1 MLIPPFVP
9 PNDAQKPT
17 PIRINVAMPKMSIV
31 PALLICIGIVL
42 FILYTVMPVMNLRFI
57 GWIVPL
63 IICLVPLMFILRWQK
78 AVKYFIIVMALW
90 LILVP
95 FFSSGIF
102 HAKSYRNLIGKVE
115 STNFTELVSPVNLD
129 QVPIIDRTFAASL
142 AEKKLGED
150 FALGSRV
157 TLGYPTIQMVD
168 KRLFWVVPLLHSGF
182 FKWLTNMKDGTPG
195 YIKVSATNPQDITF
209 VRELNGRPIKNIYQK
224 NACFGQDLYRHL
236 YMNGFSGVGLA
247 GDTFEID
254 DNGEPY
260 WTITTFTHKIGVQGA
275 EATGLATV
283 HAGTGAI
290 KYYPLINTPDGFS
303 DANIP
308 SWVDRVQPAYFVMP
322 QLTWWGRYVR
332 GFWNTMFGKRD
343 MLMVT
348 EGYNVIFGNDQRSYF
363 YTGLSSVGSDEST
376 VGFTLIDTKNKSTH
390 LYLVSGATETAAMR
404 SAEGKV
410 QNFKYYAT
418 FPILVNMNGKATYFM
433 TLKDSAG
440 LVKMFCFVSVK
451 DFSLVGVGETVKAA
465 RDNFQMAMAGSR
477 IGTLEEGSVE
487 KETMEGTIVR
497 FGSDIKDGR
506 TFYYFSLAEKP
517 GIIYIATSNLS
528 SYLPLTSSGD
538 RVKIAF
544 MRNADAEISLTELKN
559 LSLGE
564 K

>member
-1 MLIPPFVP
+1 
-9 PNDAQKPT
+9 
-17 PIRINVAMPKMSIV
+17 MSIV
-31 PALLICIGIVL
+31 PALIAVVLVLI
-42 FILYTVMPVMNLRFI
+42 FFLYFVMPVLSLRFV

-63 IICLVPLMFILRWQK
+63 AFCVLPVMLIPKWQK
-78 AVKYFIIVMALW
+78 FVLYFMIALGMW
-90 LILVP
+90 LVLVP
-95 FFSSGIF
+95 FFSTGIF
-102 HAKSYRNLIGKVE
+102 HAKSYRKLIGKVE

-129 QVPIIDRTFAASL
+129 QVPIIDRAFAASL

-182 FKWLTNMKDGTPG
+182 FKWLGNINNGTPG

-209 VRELNGRPIKNIYQK
+209 IRELNGKPIQIKYQK
-224 NACFGQDLYRHL
+224 NSCFGQDLYRHL
-236 YMNGFSGVGLA
+236 YLNGFSGVGLA

-254 DNGEPY
+254 DKGEPY
-260 WTITTFTHKIGVQGA
+260 WTITTYTHKIGVQGS

-283 HAGTGAI
+283 HAGTGEI
-290 KYYPLINTPDGFS
+290 KYYPLISTPDGFN
-303 DANIP
+303 DVNIP
-308 SWVDRVQPAYFVMP
+308 SWVDRVQPSYFVMP
-322 QLTWWGRYVR
+322 QLSWWGKYVR
-332 GFWNTMFGKRD
+332 GFWNTLFGKRD

-348 EGYNVIFGNDQRSYF
+348 DGFNVIYGRDQRSYF
-363 YTGLSSVGSDEST
+363 YTGLSSVGSDEGT
-376 VGFTLIDTKNKSTH
+376 VGFTLIDTRNKNTH
-390 LYLVSGATETAAMR
+390 LYLVSGATEYAAMK

-418 FPILVNMNGKATYFM
+418 FPILVNMNGNATYFM

-451 DFSLVGVGETVKAA
+451 DFSLVGVGESVKAA

-477 IGTLEEGSVE
+477 IGTLAEGSLD
-487 KETMEGTIVR
+487 KETLEGSIAR

-506 TFYYFSLAEKP
+506 TFYYFSLKEYP
-517 GIIYIATSNLS
+517 GILYIATSNLS
-528 SYLPLTSSGD
+528 SFLPITGSGD
-538 RVKIAF
+538 RVRISY
-544 MRNADAEISLTELKN
+544 MRNSDKEISLTEMKN

-564 K
+564 